1 MVVKVRIH
9 PSATIL
15 EKFTRAEAEIYL
27 GVTSQTLA
35 NWACTGKEKIPYH
48 KIGRKVI
55 YLKSDLD
62 GYLASAR
69 RVQTA

>member
-1 MVVKVRIH
+1 MKVH
-9 PSATIL
+9 SSSAIL
-15 EKFTRAEAEIYL
+15 EKFTRSEAAIYL
-27 GVTSQTLA
+27 GVTPQTLA
-35 NWACTGKEKIPYH
+35 NWAHTGKEKIPYH

-62 GYLASAR
+62 SYLVSTR

>member
-1 MVVKVRIH
+1 MVLKMRIH
-9 PSATIL
+9 PSATTL
-15 EKFTRAEAEIYL
+15 EKFTRAEAAVYL
-27 GVTSQTLA
+27 VVTAQTLA
-35 NWACTGKEKIPYH
+35 NWAYTGKEKIPYH

-62 GYLASAR
+62 GYLVSTR